1 MFIDEF
7 VDAVRMEFGRS
18 AKRTPEIKQKI
29 MWDGDIYLE
38 DLSENKIRKRIHFNR
53 FKSNKLHTL
62 GLFEGAEDT
71 VDTFQ
76 NMWDLTPDT
85 DLLSELPAEYTFET
99 ALADLIDNSLQ
110 AVWSNTLGDRRLV
123 SVAVTDQGILIFDS
137 GPGMDG
143 SDEKSIVKWGKMGSS
158 NHRSSK
164 GLAIG
169 GKLPYLMK
177 KIMRWGIAWPEMWV
191 AMLYGS

>member
-123 SVAVTDQGILIFDS
+123 RSINSQNHL
-137 GPGMDG
+137 MDG
-143 SDEKSIVKWGKMGSS
+143 LDLALICHIGTCTGVQMGVPLTFVSIGNLLLV
-158 NHRSSK
+158 N
-164 GLAIG
+164 
-169 GKLPYLMK
+169 
-177 KIMRWGIAWPEMWV
+177 MRFV
-191 AMLYGS
+191 LTSF